1 MRYTVRAS
9 KRLCVCVRVEAVG
22 QLYTEEEERSSS
34 YASYV
39 YLEVSIYEC
48 IVMSLTT
55 LDAAT
60 VPAGLLPAIIQSQTC
75 APDTTHALKLINV
88 VEFTDK
94 VYLCV

>member
-60 VPAGLLPAIIQSQTC
+60 VPAGLGSTC
-75 APDTTHALKLINV
+75 YHPVSNMCARHNTCIKA
-88 VEFTDK
+88 DK
-94 VYLCV
+94 CC